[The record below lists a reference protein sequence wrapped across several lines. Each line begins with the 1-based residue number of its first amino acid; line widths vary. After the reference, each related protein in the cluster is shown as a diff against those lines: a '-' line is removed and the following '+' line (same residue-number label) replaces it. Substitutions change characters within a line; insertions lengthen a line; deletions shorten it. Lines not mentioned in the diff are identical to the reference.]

1 MNTQSNKLDFLII
14 GAQKSATTT
23 LYKYLS
29 AHPKIIM
36 PASKE
41 APFFVDDR
49 CNNEEWRRFSNV
61 HFESKCNDELWGKAT
76 PQYMADPNAP
86 ERIFNLFPNCKLIAI
101 LRDPI
106 DRARSHYQMDQRRE
120 TEARSFDLAI
130 QATLRAGL
138 LEEARSLPAPT
149 HTFGYRSESEF
160 YVAWSEYGRI
170 IQSYL
175 NFFDRSQLLLL
186 SMSELSHNP
195 EACVSKVLA
204 FLDLDTQY
212 CPPGIGQ
219 VAHKGGGKPIVSR
232 YLRQQVSG
240 QPLFRFFWS
249 RVSEQRK
256 SVLRYWFDQYNVK
269 HTQSTAGLAPST
281 EAALRMHFAKDLRQL
296 VKATGFR
303 PDWLNTYC

>member
-1 MNTQSNKLDFLII
+1 MNNQSNKLDFLII

-23 LYKYLS
+23 LYKYL
-29 AHPKIIM
+29 AVHPKIMM

-41 APFFVDDR
+41 APFFIDDR
-49 CNNEEWRRFSNV
+49 CDPQEWQRFSSV
-61 HFESKCNDELWGKAT
+61 HFDSKDNDELWGKAT

-86 ERIFNLFPNCKLIAI
+86 ERIYNLFPECKLIAI

-120 TEARSFDLAI
+120 TETRSFDLAI

-138 LEEARSLPAPT
+138 LEEARSQPAPM

-175 NFFDRSQLLLL
+175 NHFNRSQLLLL
-186 SMSELSHNP
+186 SMSELSQSP
-195 EACVSKVLA
+195 EACVSKVLD
-204 FLDLDTQY
+204 FLNLDTQY

-219 VAHKGGGKPIVSR
+219 VAHKGGNKPIVSR
-232 YLRQQVSG
+232 HLRRKISS
-240 QPLFRFFWS
+240 QPLFRVFWS
-249 RVSEQRK
+249 GVSEQRK
-256 SVLRYWFDQYNVK
+256 AALRYWFDQYNVK
-269 HTQSTAGLAPST
+269 RTRSTVGLTPST
-281 EAALRMHFAKDLRQL
+281 EAALRLHFAKDIRQL
-296 VKATGFR
+296 EKATGFR
-303 PDWLNTYC
+303 PDWINTYC